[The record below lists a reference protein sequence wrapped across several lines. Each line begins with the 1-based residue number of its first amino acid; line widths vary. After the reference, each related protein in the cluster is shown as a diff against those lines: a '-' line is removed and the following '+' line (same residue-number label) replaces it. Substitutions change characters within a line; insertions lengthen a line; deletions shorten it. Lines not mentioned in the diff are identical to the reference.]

1 MDSLEVVKRCASI
14 GRSDFWFLTQ
24 LNGRCASL
32 AEHERAH
39 LDSASVVLYLKQFH
53 AAILDGDA
61 EGCGASVQAILEQF
75 LEGRRRSMYDLE
87 SGKKSD
93 SQRGA

>member
-1 MDSLEVVKRCASI
+1 MRLSRRA
-14 GRSDFWFLTQ
+14 Q
-24 LNGRCASL
+24 
-32 AEHERAH
+32 RAH

-61 EGCGASVQAILEQF
+61 EGCGASVQAVLEQF

-87 SGKKSD
+87 SGKQSN
-93 SQRGA
+93 SQRGACRAPGSDNIVRTKGTLPRLRQYG